1 MVSRVPAVNI
11 VELDKE
17 YHIELADL
25 GLSKNDFKINLEKN
39 LLSINVEKRSESS
52 ESQELKNSIKGSLV
66 ILLL

>member
-1 MVSRVPAVNI
+1 

-17 YHIELADL
+17 YQIELADL
-25 GLSKNDFKINLEKN
+25 GLSKSDFKINLEKN
-39 LLSINVEKRSESS
+39 LLSINNEKRSESS